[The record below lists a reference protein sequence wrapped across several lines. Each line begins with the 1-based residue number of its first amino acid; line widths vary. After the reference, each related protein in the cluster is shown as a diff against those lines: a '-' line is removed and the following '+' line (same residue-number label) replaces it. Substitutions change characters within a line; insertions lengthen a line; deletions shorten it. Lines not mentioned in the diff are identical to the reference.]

1 MSSIV
6 ENFMSKVIIKEWQR
20 LNLCSC
26 LRHNFSCSIF
36 VAKWV
41 PGSKSLVHLVL
52 MVVRDEHS
60 DKETGTSHLR
70 WQKSIE
76 KLGRISPIKPG
87 SFKTGGGGGGG
98 GADLSPSFFL
108 FSWKPGGITCSKNWL
123 TEFPPIDLYGYTRLR
138 GVGAD
143 LFPLGQI
150 GLRYCHYAEV
160 RLSARRIFYWVQEC
174 WLEWH
179 FSLSTFNLCLLP
191 AWLQVW
197 FPFKGDWKIKVLL
210 HIVPLVYHFIILLL
224 G

>member
-87 SFKTGGGGGGG
+87 SFKTGGGGEGGG
-98 GADLSPSFFL
+98 GRSVPKLFPFFL
-108 FSWKPGGITCSKNWL
+108 KTWWDNLLKKLANRIPTHWFIRVYAFARGGGRSVSPGSNRVKI
-123 TEFPPIDLYGYTRLR
+123 
-138 GVGAD
+138 
-143 LFPLGQI
+143 
-150 GLRYCHYAEV
+150 
-160 RLSARRIFYWVQEC
+160 LSLC
-174 WLEWH
+174 W
-179 FSLSTFNLCLLP
+179 
-191 AWLQVW
+191 
-197 FPFKGDWKIKVLL
+197 G
-210 HIVPLVYHFIILLL
+210 
-224 G
+224 

>member
-87 SFKTGGGGGGG
+87 SFKTGGGGGGWG
-98 GADLSPSFFL
+98 QICPQAFSFFL
-108 FSWKPGGITCSKNWL
+108 EFLEGVTCSKVGSQLSSRKNLQLKAHFWCLGHFVPEIYIAVWRKKVFFLHSGAQRQLWHHSCGTNTMILWPNGKFFDHENFL
-123 TEFPPIDLYGYTRLR
+123 TYVTYI
-138 GVGAD
+138 
-143 LFPLGQI
+143 
-150 GLRYCHYAEV
+150 
-160 RLSARRIFYWVQEC
+160 
-174 WLEWH
+174 
-179 FSLSTFNLCLLP
+179 
-191 AWLQVW
+191 
-197 FPFKGDWKIKVLL
+197 
-210 HIVPLVYHFIILLL
+210 
-224 G
+224 